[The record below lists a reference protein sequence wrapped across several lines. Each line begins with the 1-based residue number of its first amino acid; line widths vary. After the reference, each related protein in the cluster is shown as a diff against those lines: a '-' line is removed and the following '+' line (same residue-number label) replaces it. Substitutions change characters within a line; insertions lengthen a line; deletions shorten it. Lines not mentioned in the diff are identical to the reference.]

1 MFITMNIAGFM
12 AYLVG
17 DFDLGFAVLPNIV
30 VIAIVSIVIGSL
42 IRQSWLSYS
51 GVFLIFAYYLVSQFA
66 AMI

>member
-1 MFITMNIAGFM
+1 M